1 MPPLK
6 RSALPLCS
14 DVKGSTNIHVETDHR
29 PLESIFKKSLLAAP
43 CRLQRM
49 LLRLQKYNLA
59 VSYKPG
65 NQMFLADHLSRT
77 AQYETTVP
85 EDSFQVFSVDLEKNI
100 SMQALKISPE
110 RLEQLQRCTGQDES
124 LQTLKTAILSGW
136 TAQRDQAPVN
146 IREYW
151 NYRDELSVHNG
162 ILFKGSRVLI
172 PRVLRPEVMSKIHSS
187 HLGIEACLRKARD
200 SVFWPNMTGDVRD
213 QVSQCSISSELQ
225 SKNPKEP
232 MQSHQIPDR
241 PWSRVAADQFKLHG
255 KDYIVIVDFYSDFM
269 AVKMQEN
276 TSSAVIEFLKEQFRS
291 HGIRD
296 TLVTDNGPQFTSQEF
311 KQFTHSWEFVH
322 VSSSPHHHKSN
333 GKVEAAV
340 KVAKSLLKKALK
352 DNKDPWLALLDQRNT
367 PTESQGSSPVQRLMS
382 HCTRTLLPTATNLL
396 YPKVPENVDQ
406 LLKLKRQKAK
416 FYHDRS
422 SCILP
427 EIEIGQDVGVASLQK
442 NDVWKRGTCIEK
454 LSDRSY
460 VVQTDADNH
469 LVRRNRAF
477 LKPAEK
483 PAPPTPSSKTR

>member
-1 MPPLK
+1 MSPPL
-6 RSALPLCS
+6 LII
-14 DVKGSTNIHVETDHR
+14 TN
-29 PLESIFKKSLLAAP
+29 
-43 CRLQRM
+43 RM
-49 LLRLQKYNLA
+49 
-59 VSYKPG
+59 V
-65 NQMFLADHLSRT
+65 
-77 AQYETTVP
+77 
-85 EDSFQVFSVDLEKNI
+85 
-100 SMQALKISPE
+100 
-110 RLEQLQRCTGQDES
+110 
-124 LQTLKTAILSGW
+124 
-136 TAQRDQAPVN
+136 
-146 IREYW
+146 
-151 NYRDELSVHNG
+151 
-162 ILFKGSRVLI
+162 
-172 PRVLRPEVMSKIHSS
+172 
-187 HLGIEACLRKARD
+187 
-200 SVFWPNMTGDVRD
+200 
-213 QVSQCSISSELQ
+213 
-225 SKNPKEP
+225 
-232 MQSHQIPDR
+232 
-241 PWSRVAADQFKLHG
+241 
-255 KDYIVIVDFYSDFM
+255 
-269 AVKMQEN
+269 
-276 TSSAVIEFLKEQFRS
+276 
-291 HGIRD
+291 
-296 TLVTDNGPQFTSQEF
+296 
-311 KQFTHSWEFVH
+311 
-322 VSSSPHHHKSN
+322 
-333 GKVEAAV
+333 KVEAAV